1 MIHPKFQISKYFIF
15 SILLFSCSIQTF
27 GQQEK
32 NSVEN
37 SWEWI
42 DLFYQGDPTLKSN
55 LIHFY
60 TLLDNA
66 KTPEDIEDLF
76 FQQKDLASDL
86 SYAIDLSQ
94 SPEDIE
100 SREVNE
106 KYNNKED
113 AFLIYESKMNHAISY
128 LNDMEIPGFIFGC
141 VAECT
146 EFAVSVDYSVL
157 IDAARKTEEHYDDIG
172 LAIITDVWGVQR
184 DYSPSF
190 QSVECCACPGYN
202 GLGSGEQYAL
212 LVRMDQYE
220 VGTTLFAD
228 EFEMIKNEMIDY
240 LFWND
245 GFRQNDSIV
254 LQEFELIKP
263 HLKISEDKLKELYE
277 KEPFTKYKLNYSVVN
292 GQFFVNKEPIPPGC
306 IAQLK
311 TELNGDNSQ
320 ATIYLERNSL
330 RGCMTANMTYPG
342 GKEEKVSYTIDEHS
356 AKDTY
361 FITVTE
367 SVDGSMGTSHN
378 RIIVQFIN
386 KEYQL
391 KTGEKINVLSLDKI
405 GEW

>member
-1 MIHPKFQISKYFIF
+1 MIHLKFQTMKYFLF
-15 SILLFSCSIQTF
+15 STLLLSCSIQTF
-27 GQQEK
+27 GQQKK

-55 LIHFY
+55 LIYFY
-60 TLLDNA
+60 NLLDNP

-76 FQQKDLASDL
+76 FQQRDLASKL
-86 SYAIDLSQ
+86 SYTIDLSQ
-94 SPEDIE
+94 SHEDKESEKRNEMDSPEDD
-100 SREVNE
+100 S
-106 KYNNKED
+106 
-113 AFLIYESKMNHAISY
+113 FLIYESNMNHAISF
-128 LNDMEIPGFIFGC
+128 LNDLEIPGFIFGC

-146 EFAVSVDYSVL
+146 EFGVSVDYSVL
-157 IDAARKTEEHYDDIG
+157 IDAARKTEDHDDDIG
-172 LAIITDVWGVQR
+172 LAIITDIWGVQR
-184 DYSPSF
+184 DYTPSF

-212 LVRMDQYE
+212 LVRMDKY
-220 VGTTLFAD
+220 GYSSNFFGD
-228 EFEMIKNEMIDY
+228 EFEMIKKQMVDY

-245 GFRQNDSIV
+245 GFRHNDSIV

-263 HLKISEDKLKELYE
+263 YLEISKNKLKELYE
-277 KEPFTKYKLNYSVVN
+277 KEPFTKYKLNYSIVD

-330 RGCMTANMTYPG
+330 RGCMTANMAYPG
-342 GKEEKVSYTIDEHS
+342 GQEEKVSYTIDEHT
-356 AKDTY
+356 ANDTY
-361 FITVTE
+361 FLTVTE
-367 SVDGSMGTSHN
+367 NVDGSMGASHN

-386 KEYQL
+386 KGYQL